1 MLWYNLNMKSGSPK
15 SPSLRQSHVLGPRKF
30 AAITAV
36 EGLRLSREGKERLAS
51 TKADKLTPDQRRA
64 EVIRAYSGRK
74 GR

>member
-1 MLWYNLNMKSGSPK
+1 MWYDSRMKRGSPK
-15 SPSLRQSHVLGPRKF
+15 STSSRQSYVLGVRKF

-36 EGLRLSREGKERLAS
+36 EGLRLSPEGKKRLAA